1 MGAARVPAE
10 PAQMAGL
17 VVAAAGCIGNGEPA
31 GRPAVVERVEP
42 AGPRD

>member
-1 MGAARVPAE
+1 MGAAGVPAE

-17 VVAAAGCIGNGEPA
+17 VVAAAGCSVTAEPA